1 MATDLD
7 RLFST
12 AAAAASAFR
21 DSVGALSAA
30 PEAGF
35 DEILARF
42 ETPVPEQ
49 GTKPEAVLSELLEK
63 ASDGLMK
70 STHPRFFGWVI
81 GASHPAGVA
90 ADFMVSAWGQN
101 AAFHSPT
108 PAAAAIEQVAEGWLL
123 DLLDLPRTASVGFV
137 TCATVANAVALS
149 AARSRVLANVGWDV
163 EADGLFGAPPVR
175 VLIGEDAHSS
185 LFSSLQMIGFGARRV
200 ETLATDAQGRI
211 KPAALEAALKAGEG
225 PMVLILGA
233 GQINTGDFDPFADLI
248 PQAKA
253 KGAWVHVDGAFGLWA
268 RATPTHWH
276 LTEGVEQ
283 ADSWATDGHK
293 YLQVPYDCGFAIVA
307 DRAAHLKAMT
317 QWASYLPT
325 MSGGERVPSAF
336 VPELSRR
343 ARGIPVWA
351 TIKALGRDGIADLV
365 SRTAT
370 LSQRMAARLAAE
382 PGISVLNTVV
392 LNQVSV
398 AFGTGNE
405 ARALTEQVIAA
416 VQAEGTCFAGGS
428 LWHDRWVMRI
438 SVSSQLT
445 RAADIDRSADAI
457 IAAWR
462 AVQRG

>member
-1 MATDLD
+1 
-7 RLFST
+7 
-12 AAAAASAFR
+12 
-21 DSVGALSAA
+21 
-30 PEAGF
+30 
-35 DEILARF
+35 
-42 ETPVPEQ
+42 
-49 GTKPEAVLSELLEK
+49 
-63 ASDGLMK
+63 
-70 STHPRFFGWVI
+70 
-81 GASHPAGVA
+81 
-90 ADFMVSAWGQN
+90 
-101 AAFHSPT
+101 
-108 PAAAAIEQVAEGWLL
+108 
-123 DLLDLPRTASVGFV
+123 
-137 TCATVANAVALS
+137 
-149 AARSRVLANVGWDV
+149 
-163 EADGLFGAPPVR
+163 
-175 VLIGEDAHSS
+175 
-185 LFSSLQMIGFGARRV
+185 
-200 ETLATDAQGRI
+200 
-211 KPAALEAALKAGEG
+211 
-225 PMVLILGA
+225 
-233 GQINTGDFDPFADLI
+233 
-248 PQAKA
+248 
-253 KGAWVHVDGAFGLWA
+253 
-268 RATPTHWH
+268 
-276 LTEGVEQ
+276 
-283 ADSWATDGHK
+283 
-293 YLQVPYDCGFAIVA
+293 
-307 DRAAHLKAMT
+307 MT